1 MTDLASTLRD
11 TLGMFLFLGIE
22 LSVLFILISYFVSL
36 LQQYIPDAKIQ
47 AILSGKKGWG
57 YVFAAALGAVTPFCS
72 CSTIPMLR
80 GLLKAKAGFGP
91 TMTFLFCSPLL
102 NPIILGLF
110 LATFGTRVTLYYTAI
125 GLIVSVAAGIILD
138 IMNFERFVIPES
150 EATAPSCCGS
160 PEVGDKAV
168 ERETD
173 CCSSAPKSPCCTPA
187 PVTACCCSAEPVK
200 EAPVASSCC
209 GSPIPAPSSCC
220 EPKPEPVSCCC
231 SAPAVDADSKPT
243 FRQRSRMAFQEAVG
257 QFKSVALYLLLGV
270 TLGACVYGFV
280 PADFIAEYASG
291 DNLFAIPIAAVIGI
305 PLYVRTEVLI
315 PLSGALAGKGMGLGA
330 IMALIIGGGGASIT
344 EVILLKS
351 MFRMP
356 MIIAFLVVILGMAVS
371 AGYIFQFVL

>member
-1 MTDLASTLRD
+1 
-11 TLGMFLFLGIE
+11 
-22 LSVLFILISYFVSL
+22 
-36 LQQYIPDAKIQ
+36 
-47 AILSGKKGWG
+47 
-57 YVFAAALGAVTPFCS
+57 
-72 CSTIPMLR
+72 
-80 GLLKAKAGFGP
+80 
-91 TMTFLFCSPLL
+91 
-102 NPIILGLF
+102 
-110 LATFGTRVTLYYTAI
+110 
-125 GLIVSVAAGIILD
+125 
-138 IMNFERFVIPES
+138 
-150 EATAPSCCGS
+150 
-160 PEVGDKAV
+160 
-168 ERETD
+168 
-173 CCSSAPKSPCCTPA
+173 
-187 PVTACCCSAEPVK
+187 
-200 EAPVASSCC
+200 
-209 GSPIPAPSSCC
+209 
-220 EPKPEPVSCCC
+220 
-231 SAPAVDADSKPT
+231 
-243 FRQRSRMAFQEAVG
+243 MAFQEAVG